1 MQNNSITPSFENT
14 PFLND
19 LSNEFSTINQFGII
33 RKDDVLK
40 LAKSLI
46 IKPTDEIQPPIV
58 AIKINDG
65 ILGTLGNFSMII
77 GKAKSR
83 KSFFLNLLTTSL
95 IKENETDNIFS
106 CELPND
112 QKNVLFFD
120 TEQGNYHVQ
129 LALHRICKLSE
140 NENPTNL
147 IVVGL
152 RSKTP
157 QERLEIIEQMIYDT
171 PNLGYVF
178 IDGIKDLITS
188 INDEDQATMISSKL
202 LKWTEDVKIH
212 ITVVL
217 HQNKSDNNARGHIGT
232 ELLNKAETVLS
243 VNRIESDKD
252 VSIVQPEQCRNREP
266 QPFAFEIIDGL
277 PIICEEYQFKSES
290 KAIRLDMSKMPI
302 EDIGNVLHH
311 VFSQQQEFSYSYLAK
326 EIKNSYYAIF
336 KKDIGDNKIKYFIKE
351 CRRQNYLLQPK
362 PKGKY
367 SINTKYQFINNSNL

>member
-1 MQNNSITPSFENT
+1 MENNSITPSFENV

-19 LSNEFSTINQFGII
+19 LNNEFSTINQFGII
-33 RKDDVLK
+33 RKDSVLQ
-40 LAKSLI
+40 LAKTLI

-83 KSFFLNLLTTSL
+83 KSFFLNLLATSL
-95 IKENETDNIFS
+95 VKENETDNIFS
-106 CELPND
+106 CELPID
-112 QKNVLFFD
+112 QKTVLFFD
-120 TEQGNYHVQ
+120 TEQGSYHVQ

-140 NENPTNL
+140 NDNPTNL

-202 LKWTEDVKIH
+202 LKWTEDIKIH

-232 ELLNKAETVLS
+232 ELLNKAETILS

-252 VSIVQPEQCRNREP
+252 VSIVQPEQCRNKEP

-277 PIICEEYQFKSES
+277 PTIIEDYQFKSES
-290 KAIRLDMSKMPI
+290 KANRFDVTKLPI
-302 EDIGNVLHH
+302 EDIRNILHQ
-311 VFSQQQEFSYSYLAK
+311 VFSKELEFGYNDLK
-326 EIKNSYYAIF
+326 EHTKVAF
-336 KKDIGDNKIKYFIKE
+336 KTVLNKTIGDNRVKQFIAE
-351 CRRQNYLLQPK
+351 CRIQNYLQQPK
-362 PKGKY
+362 AKGNY
-367 SINTKYQFINNSNL
+367 SINSQCKFINI